1 MALTDYYLP
10 LRQVHITA
18 VMSSLTLFTLR
29 GAAVLAGQGWAMRR
43 RWRLASVAI
52 DTVLLTAGVSLW
64 TLLALNPARDTWL
77 AAKLAL
83 LVAYV
88 VLGSYALKRARSR
101 RGKAL
106 ALAAAIACAAAMV
119 SIALAHHP
127 AGILRRL
134 AGS

>member
-18 VMSSLTLFTLR
+18 VMSSLTLFALR
-29 GAAVLAGQGWAMRR
+29 GAAVLAGQRWAMRR
-43 RWRLASVAI
+43 RWRVASVAI

-64 TLLALNPARDTWL
+64 TLLALNPARDAWL

-127 AGILRRL
+127 AGILHRL